1 MLFSIILQ
9 YSTDNLT
16 KDGRL
21 YIYDFITLPMRVAI
35 LLSVVVGRMLCLATP
50 LHGYHSRAR
59 AICSMEG
66 ILDIITTVPAL
77 TIYVI
82 EVMGGEYLNLASQIW
97 PTLLMLDILRLKRLQ
112 RVSHYIDNAEVY
124 SIILDMSLLI
134 LFTANLMI
142 VITEFTQEDLK
153 LPLHDWVFFVMTT
166 VSTIGYGST
175 VVSVIGRLFVIIT
188 MVVLLSRIPS
198 QGGQL
203 MHLLSRQSV
212 YSR

>member
-1 MLFSIILQ
+1 
-9 YSTDNLT
+9 
-16 KDGRL
+16 
-21 YIYDFITLPMRVAI
+21 
-35 LLSVVVGRMLCLATP
+35 MLCLATP
-50 LHGYHSRAR
+50 LHGYHSRGR

-66 ILDIITTVPAL
+66 IIDILTTVPAL
-77 TIYVI
+77 TIYAVEAI
-82 EVMGGEYLNLASQIW
+82 GSGYYDVASQIW

-142 VITEFTQEDLK
+142 VITEFTQADEK

-175 VVSVIGRLFVIIT
+175 VVSVIGRLFVII
-188 MVVLLSRIPS
+188 MMIILLSRIPS
-198 QGGQL
+198 QGG
-203 MHLLSRQSV
+203 
-212 YSR
+212 